1 MLDRSNLAHMKY
13 FVDAAR
19 MGSIT
24 KAAAKNNI
32 SQSAVSQAITS
43 LERLTG
49 QTLLMHQRNK
59 FSLSG
64 EGELLFALLCPVLEK
79 LQAVEDAFFSPHM
92 PPQGE
97 VEIVCPRSVAMSL
110 LAPKLKGLKEV
121 YPLLVPRL
129 RMYTPDVARERLMTS
144 STEIAFLIDN
154 VDLSVFETALMHEG
168 SFRLFRSKH
177 HPKLPEHVV
186 MFTDARREVSL
197 FKRAYQEAYGRPLE
211 TYLEATSW
219 DVIARFVDQGLACG
233 FLPDYVAQGFPDIA
247 PIKLKIPGLSYRIF
261 ATTKS
266 FQTLSRNAK
275 AVLAYLCPM
284 AFVSGLEME
293 AS

>member
-1 MLDRSNLAHMKY
+1 MLERSNLAHMKY

-24 KAAAKNNI
+24 KAATQNRV

-43 LERLTG
+43 LERMTG
-49 QTLLMHQRNK
+49 QTLLVHQRNK

-64 EGELLFALLCPVLEK
+64 EGELLFALLCPILDK
-79 LQAVEDAFFSPHM
+79 LQAVEDAFFSPNM

-110 LAPKLKGLKEV
+110 LAPKLKGLKES

-129 RMYTPDVARERLMTS
+129 RMYTPDVARERLLS
-144 STEIAFLIDN
+144 ASTEIAFLIDN

-168 SFRLFRSKH
+168 AFRLFRSKRFPH
-177 HPKLPEHVV
+177 LPEHIV
-186 MFTDARREVSL
+186 MFTDERREVSL

-219 DVIARFVDQGLACG
+219 DVIARFVDQGIACG
-233 FLPDYVAQGFPDIA
+233 YLPDYVAQAFPDLE
-247 PIKLKIPGLSYRIF
+247 PIDLKIPGLTYRIF
-261 ATTKS
+261 ATAKS
-266 FQTLSRNAK
+266 FDTLSRNAK
-275 AVLAYLCPM
+275 AVLSYLCPM
-284 AFVSGLEME
+284 AFISGARE